1 MNISKPSRLI
11 TSLSV
16 SLSLAAVGGILALS
30 TPAAVYAQKADAA
43 ATTDASKDT
52 LRPEVAKLLVAA
64 QEKLQAKQYVEAL
77 AKIADVDLIANKTPY
92 ENFVMER
99 MRGASALAVKQ
110 YAVAAKS
117 FEFVFATGRLSATD
131 RGIYAEAVTGAY
143 YNLKDYKQAAIW
155 AARALKEGA
164 TQAQTR
170 QILIQ
175 SLFLANDFAT
185 AKTEVDAA
193 IAADE
198 KAGITVSEDLL
209 KMLGRIALKQDDM
222 VAYAGALE
230 KLVVLYPNSG
240 YWADLI
246 GRVGANPAI
255 TDRYMLD
262 FFRLQMALGETLTIS
277 QYVFLAQH
285 AMQAG
290 FPIEARQILDK
301 GFTEG
306 VLGNN
311 PEHKKLRDKA
321 AKDAED
327 DIKNMARLAAEAEK
341 GTEGPALFNAG
352 LNTFLNG
359 DRNKGIAMM
368 AQGIKRP
375 GIKRL
380 EDAKLRLGI
389 SYALHGERAKAV
401 EILST
406 VTGNEGI
413 TDAARLWRAFAKQSV
428 PAAPPATA
436 PTPSSS
442 APAAVK

>member
-1 MNISKPSRLI
+1 MNISKPSHLI
-11 TSLSV
+11 ASLSISI
-16 SLSLAAVGGILALS
+16 SLSLAALAMS
-30 TPAAVYAQKADAA
+30 TPVAVYAQKANAADA
-43 ATTDASKDT
+43 TNDT

-64 QEKLQAKQYVEAL
+64 QEKLQAKQFNEAL
-77 AKIADVDLIANKTPY
+77 GKIADVDLIANKTPY
-92 ENFVMER
+92 EIFVMER

-117 FEFVFATGRLSATD
+117 FEMVFATGRLNATD
-131 RGIYAEAVTGAY
+131 RAIYAEAVTGAY

-155 AARALKEGA
+155 AAKAIKEGA
-164 TQAQTR
+164 TQSQTR

-175 SLFLANDFAT
+175 SLFLADDFVT

-198 KAGITVSEDLL
+198 KAGKTASEDLL

-222 VAYAGALE
+222 TAYANALE
-230 KLVVLYPNSG
+230 KLVILYPNSG

-246 GRVGANPAI
+246 GRIATNPAM

-262 FFRLQMALGETLTIS
+262 LFRLQMALGETLTIS

-285 AMQAG
+285 AIQAG

-301 GFTEG
+301 GFAAG

-311 PEHKKLRDKA
+311 PDHKKLRAKA
-321 AKDAED
+321 TKDADD
-327 DIKNMARLAAEAEK
+327 DIKNMARLSAEAEK

-359 DRNKGIAMM
+359 DRDKGIAMM
-368 AQGIKRP
+368 TQGIKRP

-380 EDAKLRLGI
+380 DDAKLRLGV
-389 SYALHGERAKAV
+389 SYALNGERAKAV
-401 EILST
+401 EILAT
-406 VTGNEGI
+406 VAGNEGI
-413 TDAARLWRAFAKQSV
+413 KDAARLWSAFAKQPAQSAAPAVALV
-428 PAAPPATA
+428 PATPPT
-436 PTPSSS
+436 
-442 APAAVK
+442 APAASK

>member
-1 MNISKPSRLI
+1 MNISKPSHLI
-11 TSLSV
+11 ASLSISI
-16 SLSLAAVGGILALS
+16 SLSLAALAMS
-30 TPAAVYAQKADAA
+30 TPVAVYAQKANAADA
-43 ATTDASKDT
+43 TNDT

-64 QEKLQAKQYVEAL
+64 QEKLQAKQFNEAL
-77 AKIADVDLIANKTPY
+77 GKIADVDLIANKTPY
-92 ENFVMER
+92 EIFVMER

-117 FEFVFATGRLSATD
+117 FEMVFATGRLNATD
-131 RGIYAEAVTGAY
+131 RAIYAEAVTGAY

-155 AARALKEGA
+155 AAKAIKEGA
-164 TQAQTR
+164 TQSQTR

-175 SLFLANDFAT
+175 SLFLADDFVT

-198 KAGITVSEDLL
+198 KAGKTASEDLL

-222 VAYAGALE
+222 TAYANALE
-230 KLVVLYPNSG
+230 KLVILYPNSG

-246 GRVGANPAI
+246 GRIATNPAM

-262 FFRLQMALGETLTIS
+262 LFRLQMALGETLTIS

-285 AMQAG
+285 AIQAG

-301 GFTEG
+301 GFAAG

-311 PEHKKLRDKA
+311 PDHKKLRAKA
-321 AKDAED
+321 TKDADD
-327 DIKNMARLAAEAEK
+327 DIKNMARLSAEAEK

-359 DRNKGIAMM
+359 DRDKGIAMM
-368 AQGIKRP
+368 TQGIKRP
-375 GIKRL
+375 AIKRL
-380 EDAKLRLGI
+380 DDAKLRLGV
-389 SYALHGERAKAV
+389 SYALNGERAKAV
-401 EILST
+401 EILAT
-406 VTGNEGI
+406 VAGNEGI
-413 TDAARLWRAFAKQSV
+413 KDAARLWSAFAKQPAQSAAPAVALV
-428 PAAPPATA
+428 PATPPT
-436 PTPSSS
+436 
-442 APAAVK
+442 APAASK

>member
-1 MNISKPSRLI
+1 MNISKPSHLI
-11 TSLSV
+11 ASLSISI
-16 SLSLAAVGGILALS
+16 SLSLAALAIS
-30 TPAAVYAQKADAA
+30 TPVAVYAQKANAADA
-43 ATTDASKDT
+43 TNDT

-64 QEKLQAKQYVEAL
+64 QEKLQAKQFNEAL
-77 AKIADVDLIANKTPY
+77 GKIADVDLIANKTPY
-92 ENFVMER
+92 EIFVMER

-117 FEFVFATGRLSATD
+117 FEMVFATGRLNATD
-131 RGIYAEAVTGAY
+131 RAIYAEAVTGAY

-155 AARALKEGA
+155 AAKAIKEGA
-164 TQAQTR
+164 TQSQTR

-175 SLFLANDFAT
+175 SLFLADDFVT

-198 KAGITVSEDLL
+198 KAGKTASEDLL

-222 VAYAGALE
+222 TAYANALE
-230 KLVVLYPNSG
+230 KLVILYPNSG

-246 GRVGANPAI
+246 GRIATNPAM

-262 FFRLQMALGETLTIS
+262 LFRLQMALGETLTIS

-285 AMQAG
+285 AIQAG

-301 GFTEG
+301 GFAAG

-311 PEHKKLRDKA
+311 PDHKKLRAKA
-321 AKDAED
+321 TKDADD
-327 DIKNMARLAAEAEK
+327 DIKNMARLSAEAEK

-359 DRNKGIAMM
+359 DRDKGIAMM
-368 AQGIKRP
+368 TQGIKRP
-375 GIKRL
+375 AIKRL
-380 EDAKLRLGI
+380 DDAKLRLGV
-389 SYALHGERAKAV
+389 SYALNGERAKAV
-401 EILST
+401 EILAT
-406 VTGNEGI
+406 VAGNEGI
-413 TDAARLWRAFAKQSV
+413 KDAARLWSAFAKQPAQSAAPAVALV
-428 PAAPPATA
+428 PATPPT
-436 PTPSSS
+436 
-442 APAAVK
+442 APAASK